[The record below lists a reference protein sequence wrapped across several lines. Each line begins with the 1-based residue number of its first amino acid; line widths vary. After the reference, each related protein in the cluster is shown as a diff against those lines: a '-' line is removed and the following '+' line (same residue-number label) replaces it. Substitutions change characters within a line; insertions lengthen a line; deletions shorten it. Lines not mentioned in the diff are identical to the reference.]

1 MAVNIRELF
10 PLRQAKL
17 RRIEIGRYLRLDGGR
32 HLIAAALLLSMISL
46 ISLNQTGRLA
56 AIGYDITTL
65 RQQKTILLRERND
78 MLLRL
83 SQAQSLD
90 TVRKRAEELK
100 LRPLTDDQIRYM
112 TVEQPAPDV
121 PANP

>member
-10 PLRQAKL
+10 PLRQAKA

-65 RQQKTILLRERND
+65 QQRKTILLRERND

-90 TVRKRAEELK
+90 TVRKRAEEQK
-100 LRPLTDDQIRYM
+100 LRPLTADQVRYM
-112 TVEQPAPDV
+112 TVELPTPDAPARP
-121 PANP
+121 

>member
-10 PLRQAKL
+10 PLRQAKA

-65 RQQKTILLRERND
+65 QQHKTILLRERND

-90 TVRKRAEELK
+90 TVRKRAEEQK
-100 LRPLTDDQIRYM
+100 LRPLTADQVRYM
-112 TVEQPAPDV
+112 TVELPTPDAPARP
-121 PANP
+121 